1 MTLDVAQSAALLIIA
16 TLAIALLLRILMIVH
31 KQNNTV
37 KELQMRMKAMEK
49 LGTDP
54 ETLERLTNDT
64 KKG

>member
-1 MTLDVAQSAALLIIA
+1 MTLDVAQSVALLIIA

>member
-54 ETLERLTNDT
+54 ETIERLTNDT

>member
-16 TLAIALLLRILMIVH
+16 TLAIALLLRILVIVH